1 MPIRLRKRI
10 KILPG
15 VYINLSKSGI
25 STSIG
30 VRGASVTVG
39 HGKTRTNVGIPGT
52 GISYNTIK
60 SNKKQVNTSPSI
72 DGVGILKVLFYGI
85 IGLFIFL
92 VIKGVLSG
100 L

>member
-1 MPIRLRKRI
+1 MSLRLRKRI

-60 SNKKQVNTSPSI
+60 SNKKQVANSSDI
-72 DGVGILKVLFYGI
+72 DGVSILKVLFYGI

-92 VIKGVLSG
+92 VIKGLLSG